1 MLSDPITA
9 ARKPRSRE
17 ELPVRVRRAST
28 RSIDL
33 DAPHRVP
40 VALPYGELSLNRGG
54 ADAQSEPMTWRLG
67 LLTDRGG
74 HVHLGAVVTGP
85 STEPPV
91 YVDLLAAVGA
101 ASPAELDLD
110 RLVVLVRG
118 EQVANL
124 RRVVEQCIDNVR
136 LRNRLIKLTNLS
148 GSAMLSSKWTA

>member
-1 MLSDPITA
+1 MPSDPITA
-9 ARKPRSRE
+9 APKPRSRK
-17 ELPVRVRRAST
+17 ELPVRVRRVST
-28 RSIDL
+28 RSIAP
-33 DAPHRVP
+33 DAPYRVP
-40 VALPYGELSLNRGG
+40 VLLPYGELSPNRSG

-74 HVHLGAVVTGP
+74 HVHLGVVVNGP
-85 STEPPV
+85 SPEPQV

-148 GSAMLSSKWTA
+148 NPPC

>member
-1 MLSDPITA
+1 
-9 ARKPRSRE
+9 
-17 ELPVRVRRAST
+17 
-28 RSIDL
+28 
-33 DAPHRVP
+33 
-40 VALPYGELSLNRGG
+40 
-54 ADAQSEPMTWRLG
+54 MTWRLG

-85 STEPPV
+85 SPEPTV

-124 RRVVEQCIDNVR
+124 RRVVEQCIDDVR

-148 GSAMLSSKWTA
+148 GSAMLSSKWTE